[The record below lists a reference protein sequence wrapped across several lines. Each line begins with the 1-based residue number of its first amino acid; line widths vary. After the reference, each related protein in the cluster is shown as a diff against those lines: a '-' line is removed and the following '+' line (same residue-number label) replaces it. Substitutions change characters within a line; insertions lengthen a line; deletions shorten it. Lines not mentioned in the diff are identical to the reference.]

1 MGERRGFQKMLDM
14 NFIRENPDKV
24 RWMLEARGME
34 VDLEGL
40 LEWDRKFREATTEVN
55 ELRHRRNVLAET
67 IPRAEDPQEKRKLIE
82 ESREVNRRIKE
93 LEGVRRE
100 ALRKREEIRLLLPN
114 MPRPGVPV
122 GEDES
127 DNKVIRSWG
136 ERPTFSFPVRSH
148 QEIGE
153 ELDIIDFTR
162 GSRMSGTGFYVLK
175 GDGARLE
182 RALINFMLD
191 LHKQQGYAEIFPPIL
206 VRPEAMVGTGQ
217 LPKFQEDMYWC
228 ERDDLYLIPTAEVPV
243 TNLHMNEI
251 LSAEDLPLYYTAY
264 TPCFRREAGR
274 HLYEKGVI
282 RVHQFNKVEL
292 VKFTL
297 PEDSDE
303 ELEKLT
309 ADAEEVLKRLELH
322 FRTVQLCTGDLGFSS
337 ANTYD
342 LEVWM
347 PSFETYVEVSSCSTF
362 TDFQAR
368 RAKIRFKRKAHLES
382 EFVHT
387 LNGSGVAIGRTMAAI
402 LENYQLEDGR
412 VEIPKVLRPYMKG
425 QEVIERPE
433 RRLTLFKA

>member
-1 MGERRGFQKMLDM
+1 MLDM

-24 RWMLEARGME
+24 RWMLEVRG
-34 VDLEGL
+34 VDADLDGL
-40 LEWDRKFREATTEVN
+40 LEWDRRFREATTKVN
-55 ELRHRRNVLAET
+55 ELRHRRNVVAES
-67 IPRAEDPQEKRKLIE
+67 IPRVKDSEEKRKLIE
-82 ESREVNRRIKE
+82 ESRRINRRIKE
-93 LEGVRRE
+93 LEAERRE
-100 ALRKREEIRLLLPN
+100 ALRRRDEIRLLIPN
-114 MPRPGVPV
+114 MPRPSVPIGKDEDDNRV
-122 GEDES
+122 VREWGEKPTFNFPVKSHQDIGED
-127 DNKVIRSWG
+127 
-136 ERPTFSFPVRSH
+136 
-148 QEIGE
+148 
-153 ELDIIDFTR
+153 LDIIDFTR
-162 GSRMSGTGFYVLK
+162 GSRMAGTGFYVLK

-191 LHKQQGYAEIFPPIL
+191 LHKEQGYIEIFPPIL
-206 VRPEAMVGTGQ
+206 VKPEAMTGTGQ
-217 LPKFQEDMYWC
+217 LPKFKDDMYWC

-251 LSAEDLPLYYTAY
+251 LSAEDLPIYYTSY

-292 VKFTL
+292 VKFSL
-297 PEDSDE
+297 PEESDE

-322 FRTVQLCTGDLGFSS
+322 YRVVQLCTGDLGFSS

-342 LEVWM
+342 LEMWM

-402 LENYQLEDGR
+402 LENYQMEDGR
-412 VEIPKVLRPYMKG
+412 VEIPKVLRPYMGGIDK
-425 QEVIERPE
+425 IE
-433 RRLTLFKA
+433 KK